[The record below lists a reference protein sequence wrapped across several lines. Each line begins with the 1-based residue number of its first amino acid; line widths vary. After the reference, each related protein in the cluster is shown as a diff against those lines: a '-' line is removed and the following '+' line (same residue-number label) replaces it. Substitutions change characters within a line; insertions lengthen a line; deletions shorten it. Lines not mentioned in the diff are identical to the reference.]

1 MSARERI
8 LSNFRKRIGS
18 TPTEW
23 QQRCNALKPFYEQ
36 SANGKRNMEI
46 AIGHG
51 LLEIVGVQK
60 EGRQGI
66 AVIKSDK
73 AHAVNAILP
82 EFDAPITPKQED
94 LIIWLDN
101 EEGARVLQDQIN
113 IALLRMRGYVVKN
126 AEIL

>member
-1 MSARERI
+1 
-8 LSNFRKRIGS
+8 
-18 TPTEW
+18 
-23 QQRCNALKPFYEQ
+23 
-36 SANGKRNMEI
+36 MEI